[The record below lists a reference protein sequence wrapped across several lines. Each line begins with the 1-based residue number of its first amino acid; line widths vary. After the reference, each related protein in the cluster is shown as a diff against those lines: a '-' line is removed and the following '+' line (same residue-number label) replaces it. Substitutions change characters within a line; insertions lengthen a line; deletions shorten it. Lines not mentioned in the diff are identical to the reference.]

1 MPTDEGDSGVEAM
14 SQPESR
20 EESPKA
26 QKSSLD
32 VPAPNTGNPF
42 PGDEDDDDSDL
53 DETLAERLWGLTEMF
68 PESLRNGVSSL
79 VFGTFSGTKWM
90 YGFSRSALWILFSS
104 SAILLA
110 PVIFEIERMQMEEMS
125 RQQQRQ
131 ILLGPSAAMSGGA
144 GGSVPGLNMLSPPA
158 PPQPQR

>member
-1 MPTDEGDSGVEAM
+1 M
-14 SQPESR
+14 SQPDSR

-32 VPAPNTGNPF
+32 VPASNTASLF
-42 PGDEDDDDSDL
+42 AGDEDEDDL

-68 PESLRNGVSSL
+68 PECLRKGTTSLMFGSVSGVRWL
-79 VFGTFSGTKWM
+79 
-90 YGFSRSALWILFSS
+90 YGFSRSALWIVFSS

-110 PVIFEIERMQMEEMS
+110 PVIFEVERMHMDEMS

-131 ILLGPSAAMSGGA
+131 ILLGPSAAVSGGA
-144 GGSVPGLNMLSPPA
+144 AGSVPGLNVLGPPA
-158 PPQPQR
+158 PQQPQR